1 MVFFQTVEGALMDDL
16 ASAIPSEA
24 RWVPPAIL
32 PPDRD
37 PSVFVAVA
45 RTLKNSLAGWP
56 KAVFEDDAW
65 RPPLPGMP
73 LFVMH
78 PAAVKTVLTD
88 DVDFPQGHLARR
100 VMIPA
105 WGKGLLTAQGEDWRA
120 QRHAAAGAFRPAD
133 MAGFA
138 PTFARFAGAALSRW
152 TASDGPT
159 DVAVEMSRV
168 TFEIIMETML
178 SGGNGFSR
186 PLAQVED
193 LETGFTRMRLSYF
206 FAPDAFHAGRA
217 EPLSAGGQALAA
229 DILAMLRRRRSE
241 PERGDLV
248 DLLMKAGFD
257 DELMADNLRGF
268 IVAGHGTTA
277 VTLTWALYLIA
288 AHPPTAARIR
298 AEADALGE
306 IGPEQAQRLTFTR
319 QVINEALRL
328 YPPLFITTRVAQ
340 KDVELAGHRIK
351 AGTRINIPIYAIQR
365 HRRLW
370 RDPDVFDPDR
380 FAPSAP
386 PPDRYSFLPFGAGPR
401 ICLGATFAMIEA
413 TTILATLVRAADF
426 ELVPGHQVKFMAR
439 IALTADGGMPL
450 RVRPRARR

>member
-1 MVFFQTVEGALMDDL
+1 MDDL
-16 ASAIPSEA
+16 APVSPSETL
-24 RWVPPAIL
+24 WVPPAIL

-37 PSVFVAVA
+37 PPLLVAIA
-45 RTLKNSLAGWP
+45 RTMKNSLEGWP
-56 KAVFEDDAW
+56 RVAFEADAW

-73 LFVMH
+73 LFVMS
-78 PAAVKTVLTD
+78 PAAVKAVMTD
-88 DVDFPQGHLARR
+88 DDNFPHGHLSRR
-100 VMIPA
+100 VMFPA
-105 WGKGLLTAQGEDWRA
+105 WGKGLLTAHGEDWRT

-138 PTFARFAGAALSRW
+138 PTFARFAEAALGRW
-152 TASDGPT
+152 LASDGPT
-159 DVAVEMSRV
+159 DLADEMSRV
-168 TFEIIMETML
+168 TFDIIMETML
-178 SGGNGFSR
+178 SGGDGFSD
-186 PLAQVED
+186 PLAQVLD
-193 LETGFTRMRLSYF
+193 LESVFARMRLSYF
-206 FAPDAFHAGRA
+206 FAPDAYHAGRK
-217 EPLSAGGQALAA
+217 EPLAPGGQALAA
-229 DILAMLRRRRSE
+229 EILAMVRRRRNE

-298 AEADALGE
+298 AEADALGK

-319 QVINEALRL
+319 QVINEAMRL
-328 YPPLFITTRVAQ
+328 YPPIFITTRVAQ
-340 KDVELAGHRIK
+340 KDGEVAGHKFK
-351 AGTRINIPIYAIQR
+351 AGTRINIPIYAIHR

-370 RDPDVFDPDR
+370 RDPDAFDPDR
-380 FAPSAP
+380 FAPGQP

-401 ICLGATFAMIEA
+401 ICLGAAFAMVEA
-413 TTILATLVRAADF
+413 TTILATLARLADF
-426 ELVPGHQVKFMAR
+426 ELVPGHQVKFMSR

-450 RVRPRARR
+450 RVRPRVRG